1 MILLINL
8 LRNAITVFQTRP
20 IFCIFGGLLCLFCN
34 KLIINMEEQEKDL
47 INQPEEIKLPDNAY
61 RELKEGEEY
70 KPILLGQ
77 KKYPELNAWTI
88 TWGIIMAIIFSAATA
103 YSGLRFGQVFEAA
116 IPIAIIAV
124 GVSTLA
130 KRRSPLSENVLI
142 QSIGA
147 SSGVIVAGAIFT
159 LPAIYIIKETNPA
172 VGAEIQV
179 NFFQIFLSSL
189 LGGFLG
195 ILFLIPFRKYFV
207 SDMHGK
213 YPFPE
218 ATATTEIIV
227 SGAKGGNQAKL
238 LLISGLVGGLYDFL
252 MTTFHFWADTIS
264 TRMCGWGE
272 QLAMNHKF
280 VFKMSAESIL
290 LGTGYLIG
298 LKYAAVICAGSA
310 LSWWV
315 IVPLLGQYGAMDVDG
330 VLTSMSTLDPDFI
343 FANYARYIGIGG
355 IAMAGLIGVCKSAGV
370 IKKSLGV
377 AFKAG
382 KQKGEENAV
391 LRTQR
396 DISMKIILFG
406 FLAVLVMMFIFFLFG
421 GMSMNIKQVLVGL
434 LVVFLFAFLF
444 TTVAATAIATV
455 GTNPVSGMTMM
466 TLILSSI
473 VLASVGLKGGAGIL
487 TALVVGG
494 IVCSALA
501 MAGGFITD
509 LKIGYW
515 IGTSPFKQ
523 EAFKF
528 VGTLV
533 SALTVG
539 AVIMLLSKTYGYTG
553 EDALVAPQANAMAA
567 IIQPLMFNGSTPWI
581 LYIVG
586 AVLAILLDVIG
597 VPALAFS
604 LGMFIPLQLNLPLLV
619 GGFLAWFIKSRSKD
633 AELNKARGEKGTLL
647 ASGLLAGGA
656 IMGVL
661 SAILKY
667 CGVEPTFM
675 TNYIGTPMFNIFA
688 IVMFVGLC
696 MYLVLHS
703 MNVKR
708 TK

>member
-1 MILLINL
+1 
-8 LRNAITVFQTRP
+8 
-20 IFCIFGGLLCLFCN
+20 
-34 KLIINMEEQEKDL
+34 MEEQEKDL

-130 KRRSPLSENVLI
+130 KRKSPLSENVLI

-172 VGAEIQV
+172 IGAEIQV

-238 LLISGLVGGLYDFL
+238 LLISGLIGGLYDFL

-434 LVVFLFAFLF
+434 LVVFIFAFLF

-619 GGFLAWFIKSRSKD
+619 GGFLAWFIKTRSKD
-633 AELNKARGEKGTLL
+633 EELNKMRGEKGTLL

-656 IMGVL
+656 IMGVI

-675 TNYIGTPMFNIFA
+675 TNYIGSPAFNILA

-696 MYLVLHS
+696 VYLVLHS
-703 MNVKR
+703 LNVKK
-708 TK
+708 TN

>member
-1 MILLINL
+1 
-8 LRNAITVFQTRP
+8 
-20 IFCIFGGLLCLFCN
+20 
-34 KLIINMEEQEKDL
+34 MEEKE
-47 INQPEEIKLPDNAY
+47 NEVVEMPEDIKLPENSY

-130 KRRSPLSENVLI
+130 KRKSPLSENVLI

-238 LLISGLVGGLYDFL
+238 LLISGLIGGLYDFL

-272 QLAMNHKF
+272 RLAMNHKF

-406 FLAVLVMMFIFFLFG
+406 FLAVLVMMFVFFLFG

-434 LVVFLFAFLF
+434 LVVFIFAFLF

-619 GGFLAWFIKSRSKD
+619 GGFLAWFIKTRSKD
-633 AELNKARGEKGTLL
+633 EALNKARGEKGTLL

-656 IMGVL
+656 IMGVI

-675 TNYIGTPMFNIFA
+675 TNYIGSPMFNILA

-696 MYLVLHS
+696 VYLVLHS
-703 MNVKR
+703 LNVKK
-708 TK
+708 TN

>member
-1 MILLINL
+1 MYSYGQ
-8 LRNAITVFQTRP
+8 FQLHP
-20 IFCIFGGLLCLFCN
+20 PLIFCIFVGFLCEFCN

-130 KRRSPLSENVLI
+130 KRKSPLSENVLI

-238 LLISGLVGGLYDFL
+238 LLISGLIGGLYDFL

-272 QLAMNHKF
+272 RLAMNHKF

-406 FLAVLVMMFIFFLFG
+406 FLAVLVMMFLFFLFG

-434 LVVFLFAFLF
+434 LVVFIFAFLF

-619 GGFLAWFIKSRSKD
+619 GGFLAWFIKTRSKD
-633 AELNKARGEKGTLL
+633 DELNKMRGEKGTLL

-656 IMGVL
+656 IMGVI

-675 TNYIGTPMFNIFA
+675 TNYIGTPAFNILA

-696 MYLVLHS
+696 VYLVLHS
-703 MNVKR
+703 LNVKK
-708 TK
+708 TN

>member
-1 MILLINL
+1 
-8 LRNAITVFQTRP
+8 
-20 IFCIFGGLLCLFCN
+20 
-34 KLIINMEEQEKDL
+34 MEEQEKDL
-47 INQPEEIKLPDNAY
+47 INQPEDIKLPDNAY

-434 LVVFLFAFLF
+434 LVVFIFAFLF

-696 MYLVLHS
+696 VYLVLHS
-703 MNVKR
+703 LNVKR
-708 TK
+708 TE

>member
-1 MILLINL
+1 
-8 LRNAITVFQTRP
+8 
-20 IFCIFGGLLCLFCN
+20 
-34 KLIINMEEQEKDL
+34 MEEQEKDL

-124 GVSTLA
+124 GASTLA
-130 KRRSPLSENVLI
+130 KRKSPLSENVLI

-159 LPAIYIIKETNPA
+159 LPAIYIIKETNPTI
-172 VGAEIQV
+172 GAEIQV

-272 QLAMNHKF
+272 QLAMSHKF

-382 KQKGEENAV
+382 KQKSEENAV

-633 AELNKARGEKGTLL
+633 EALNKARGEKGTLL

-675 TNYIGTPMFNIFA
+675 TNYIGTPVFNILA
-688 IVMFVGLC
+688 IVMFVALC
-696 MYLVLHS
+696 VYLVMHA
-703 MNVKR
+703 MNVKQ
-708 TK
+708 TE

>member
-1 MILLINL
+1 
-8 LRNAITVFQTRP
+8 
-20 IFCIFGGLLCLFCN
+20 
-34 KLIINMEEQEKDL
+34 MEEQEKDL

-70 KPILLGQ
+70 KPILLGE

-124 GVSTLA
+124 GASTLA
-130 KRRSPLSENVLI
+130 KRKSPLSENVLI

-172 VGAEIQV
+172 IGAEIQV

-377 AFKAG
+377 ALKAG

-406 FLAVLVMMFIFFLFG
+406 FIAVLVLMFIFFLFG

-633 AELNKARGEKGTLL
+633 EALNKARGEKGTLL

-675 TNYIGTPMFNIFA
+675 TNYIGTPAYNILA
-688 IVMFVGLC
+688 IVMFTALC
-696 MYLVLHS
+696 VYLVLHA

-708 TK
+708 TE

>member
-1 MILLINL
+1 MH
-8 LRNAITVFQTRP
+8 
-20 IFCIFGGLLCLFCN
+20 N
-34 KLIINMEEQEKDL
+34 KIIINMEEKE
-47 INQPEEIKLPDNAY
+47 NEVVEMPEDIKLPDNAY

-130 KRRSPLSENVLI
+130 KRKSPLSENVLI

-238 LLISGLVGGLYDFL
+238 LLISGLIGGLYDFL

-272 QLAMNHKF
+272 RLAMNHKF

-434 LVVFLFAFLF
+434 LVVFIFAFLF

-501 MAGGFITD
+501 MAGSFITD

-619 GGFLAWFIKSRSKD
+619 GGFLAWFIKTRSKD
-633 AELNKARGEKGTLL
+633 EALNKMRGEKGTLL

-656 IMGVL
+656 IMGVI

-675 TNYIGTPMFNIFA
+675 ANYIGSPMFNILA

-696 MYLVLHS
+696 VYLVLHS
-703 MNVKR
+703 LNVKK
-708 TK
+708 TN

>member
-1 MILLINL
+1 M
-8 LRNAITVFQTRP
+8 
-20 IFCIFGGLLCLFCN
+20 
-34 KLIINMEEQEKDL
+34 
-47 INQPEEIKLPDNAY
+47 PEDIKLPDNAY

-130 KRRSPLSENVLI
+130 KRKSPLSENVLI

-238 LLISGLVGGLYDFL
+238 LLISGLIGGLYDFL

-272 QLAMNHKF
+272 RLAMDHKF

-382 KQKGEENAV
+382 KQKGEESAV

-434 LVVFLFAFLF
+434 LVVFIFAFLF

-619 GGFLAWFIKSRSKD
+619 GGFLAWFIKTRSKD
-633 AELNKARGEKGTLL
+633 EALNKMRGEKGTLL

-656 IMGVL
+656 IMGVI

-675 TNYIGTPMFNIFA
+675 ANYIGSPMFNILA

-696 MYLVLHS
+696 VYLVLHS
-703 MNVKR
+703 LNVKK
-708 TK
+708 TN

>member
-1 MILLINL
+1 M
-8 LRNAITVFQTRP
+8 
-20 IFCIFGGLLCLFCN
+20 
-34 KLIINMEEQEKDL
+34 
-47 INQPEEIKLPDNAY
+47 EEIKLPDNAY
-61 RELKEGEEY
+61 RELKDGETY
-70 KPILLGQ
+70 KPILLGE

-88 TWGIIMAIIFSAATA
+88 IWGIIMAVIFSAATA

-124 GVSTLA
+124 GASTLA
-130 KRRSPLSENVLI
+130 KRKSPLSENVLI

-172 VGAEIQV
+172 LGAEIQV
-179 NFFQIFLSSL
+179 NFWQIFLSSL
-189 LGGFLG
+189 FGGFLG

-238 LLISGLVGGLYDFL
+238 LLISGLIGGLYDFL

-272 QLAMNHKF
+272 KLAMDHKF

-298 LKYAAVICAGSA
+298 LKYAAIICAGSA
-310 LSWWV
+310 LSWWI
-315 IVPLLGQYGAMDVDG
+315 IVPLLGQYGVTPD
-330 VLTSMSTLDPDFI
+330 LTPMSTLDPEFI
-343 FANYARYIGIGG
+343 FSNYVRYIGISG
-355 IAMAGLIGVCKSAGV
+355 IAMAGILGVIKSAGV
-370 IKKSLGV
+370 IKKSMSV

-382 KQKGEENAV
+382 KQSGGDQQV

-396 DISMKIILFG
+396 DIPMKIILLG
-406 FLAVLVMMFIFFLFG
+406 FLALIILMTIFFFVG
-421 GMSMNIKQVLVGL
+421 GMEMNLTQVIVGL

-466 TLILSSI
+466 TLILSSFI
-473 VLASVGLKGGAGIL
+473 LSAVGLKGGTGII
-487 TALVVGG
+487 TSLVVGG

-515 IGTSPFKQ
+515 IGTSPYKQ
-523 EAFKF
+523 ESFKF

-553 EDALVAPQANAMAA
+553 EGALVAPQANAMAA
-567 IIQPLMFNGSTPWI
+567 IIEPLMFGGQTPWL
-581 LYIVG
+581 LYIIG
-586 AVLAILLDVIG
+586 AILAILLDVVG

-619 GGFLAWFIKSRSKD
+619 GGFLAWLIKTRSQD
-633 AELNKARGEKGTLL
+633 AELNKARSEKGTLL

-656 IMGVL
+656 IMGII

-667 CGVEPTFM
+667 AGVEPTFM
-675 TNYIGTPMFNIFA
+675 ANYIGTPAYNILA
-688 IVMFVGLC
+688 IVMFVALC
-696 MYLVLHS
+696 CYLVFHALSAKKNEVSHS
-703 MNVKR
+703 
-708 TK
+708 

>member
-1 MILLINL
+1 
-8 LRNAITVFQTRP
+8 
-20 IFCIFGGLLCLFCN
+20 
-34 KLIINMEEQEKDL
+34 MEEQEKDL
-47 INQPEEIKLPDNAY
+47 INQPEDIKLPENAY

-130 KRRSPLSENVLI
+130 KRKSPLSENVLI

-238 LLISGLVGGLYDFL
+238 LLISGLIGGLYDFL

-272 QLAMNHKF
+272 RLAMNHKF

-343 FANYARYIGIGG
+343 FATYARHIGTGG

-434 LVVFLFAFLF
+434 LVVFIFAFLF

-619 GGFLAWFIKSRSKD
+619 GGFLAWFIKTRSKD
-633 AELNKARGEKGTLL
+633 EALNKMRGEKGTLL

-656 IMGVL
+656 IMGVI

-675 TNYIGTPMFNIFA
+675 ANYIGSPMFNILA
-688 IVMFVGLC
+688 IAMFVGLC
-696 MYLVLHS
+696 VYLVLHS
-703 MNVKR
+703 LNVKK
-708 TK
+708 TN

>member
-1 MILLINL
+1 M
-8 LRNAITVFQTRP
+8 
-20 IFCIFGGLLCLFCN
+20 
-34 KLIINMEEQEKDL
+34 
-47 INQPEEIKLPDNAY
+47 PEDIKLPENSY

-130 KRRSPLSENVLI
+130 KRKSPLSENVLI

-238 LLISGLVGGLYDFL
+238 LLISGLIGGLYDFL

-272 QLAMNHKF
+272 RLAMNHKF

-406 FLAVLVMMFIFFLFG
+406 FLAVLVMMFLFFLFG

-434 LVVFLFAFLF
+434 LVVFIFAFLF

-619 GGFLAWFIKSRSKD
+619 GGFLAWFIKTRSKD
-633 AELNKARGEKGTLL
+633 EALNKARGEKGTLL

-656 IMGVL
+656 IMGVI

-675 TNYIGTPMFNIFA
+675 TNYIGSPMFNILA

-696 MYLVLHS
+696 VYLVFHS
-703 MNVKR
+703 LNVKK
-708 TK
+708 TN